1 MASIAPPALSPGAV
15 TGRVLLPLLL
25 RVVVLLLLLLLL
37 LEVVLVVLLVV
48 RWVRVGLGSGYS
60 LSMVLML

>member
-25 RVVVLLLLLLLL
+25 R
-37 LEVVLVVLLVV
+37 EVVLVVLLVV